1 MKAAGT
7 HHCDI
12 IVVGGGLVGAAVAWG
27 AAARGA
33 KVALLDEGDVA
44 LRASRANLGLVWVQG
59 KGEGKAP
66 YAHLTRQ
73 SAALW
78 PELQERLLSDTG
90 VDVSFRQPGGTQFCL
105 SEQEMEDRRQLIART
120 EAESGSIGMKML
132 DRAEV
137 QDLMP
142 LKIGPKVRGGSFC
155 PVDGHANP
163 LKLLRAFHAGLQHF
177 GSVYLPGTRVETIAK
192 DGAAFRVERGSESV
206 VAEKIVIAAGLGSE
220 AIARSVGL
228 SMPVTALK
236 GQILVTER
244 VSKFKD
250 LYIGSLRQTDEG
262 SIMIGSSRI
271 PERSDDISQVP
282 PSLGMAQR
290 CIECLP
296 DLGDLQ
302 IVRTWAGLRIMTPDG
317 FPIYDT
323 SPSHPGAFAVTCHS
337 GVTLAALHALDTAG
351 EVVKGGFTGL
361 YREFLGTRFPAG
373 A

>member
-1 MKAAGT
+1 MKAAST

-12 IVVGGGLVGAAVAWG
+12 IVIGGGLVGGAIAWG

-59 KGEGKAP
+59 KGEGRPP

-73 SAALW
+73 SAHLW
-78 PELQERLLSDTG
+78 PELQARLLSDTG
-90 VDVSFRQPGGTQFCL
+90 VDAGFQQPGGTQFCL
-105 SEQEMEDRRQLIART
+105 SDAEVEQCKAVIART
-120 EAESGSIGMKML
+120 EAESGNIGIKML

-137 QDLMP
+137 QAIMP
-142 LKIGPKVRGGSFC
+142 MKIGPKVRGGSFC
-155 PVDGHANP
+155 AMDGHANP
-163 LKLLRAFHAGLQHF
+163 LRLLRAFHAGLKHF
-177 GSVYLPGTRVETIAK
+177 GSLYLPGDRVETIGK
-192 DGAAFRVERGSESV
+192 NGAAFVVRRGNEAV
-206 VAEKIVIAAGLGSE
+206 LGDKIVIAAGLGS
-220 AIARSVGL
+220 AKLAPLVGL
-228 SMPVTALK
+228 SMPVTPSK

-244 VSKFKD
+244 VTKFKG
-250 LYIGSLRQTDEG
+250 LYIKSLRQTDEG

-271 PERSDDISQVP
+271 DDRSDDLVQIP

-290 CIECLP
+290 CIESLP
-296 DLGDLQ
+296 GLGDLQ
-302 IVRTWAGLRIMTPDG
+302 IVRSWAGLRIMTPDG

-337 GVTLAALHALDTAG
+337 GVTLAALHALHTAG
-351 EVVKGGFTGL
+351 EVVNGEFTGL
-361 YREFLGTRFPAG
+361 YREFLSARFDRA